1 MICHRKAPY
10 PRTRSGGG
18 GPPEGRGRARAP
30 TLNATSANFLFQIF
44 EIHVTLLLFSLKRR
58 RDAAGKSMSMV
69 DQTAA
74 RARRRPTDEQRRI
87 ERARI
92 AEQWLAGF
100 GLAAIADAQSL
111 RSERVRRI
119 IREIEEIGPAG
130 RRSDFALLQLDR
142 LRPALRAAM

>member
-1 MICHRKAPY
+1 
-10 PRTRSGGG
+10 
-18 GPPEGRGRARAP
+18 
-30 TLNATSANFLFQIF
+30 
-44 EIHVTLLLFSLKRR
+44 
-58 RDAAGKSMSMV
+58 MV

-142 LRPALRAAM
+142 LRPALRAAMVALDRGDLAAVPYLIEIMDMMDGYERVAHPQTSAGRDAGRLVAGRDKLFFRPRIERFH